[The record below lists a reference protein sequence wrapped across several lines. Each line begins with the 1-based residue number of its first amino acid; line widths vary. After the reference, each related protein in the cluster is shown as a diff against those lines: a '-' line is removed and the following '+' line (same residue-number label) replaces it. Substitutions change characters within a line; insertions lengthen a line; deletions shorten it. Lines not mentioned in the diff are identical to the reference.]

1 MVKSQMYIPIHQV
14 ASTVSACSTGEVTL
28 VGGSCSAASSC
39 ASGSSCSSG
48 GGVSAD
54 SDDPSVKLAQDG
66 WILRTTIGEPR
77 LSEVVENY
85 RTMGYEVHVEQ
96 FAEMRSSK
104 SISQEGES
112 CTTCYDAADKSNASQ
127 AWGSIY
133 VRPGQTVEPNE
144 ELF

>member
-1 MVKSQMYIPIHQV
+1 MVKNQMYIPIHQV
-14 ASTVSACSTGEVTL
+14 APAVSACATGEVTL
-28 VGGSCSAASSC
+28 LSGSCSAASSC

-48 GGVSAD
+48 GGASAD
-54 SDDPSVKLAQDG
+54 SDDPSVKLAREG

-85 RTMGYEVHVEQ
+85 RAMGYEVHVEQ
-96 FAEMRSSK
+96 FGTIRSDESG
-104 SISQEGES
+104 SGEGES
-112 CTTCYDAADKSNASQ
+112 CTTCFDSADRSVASQ

-133 VRPGQTVEPNE
+133 VRPGQTPERND